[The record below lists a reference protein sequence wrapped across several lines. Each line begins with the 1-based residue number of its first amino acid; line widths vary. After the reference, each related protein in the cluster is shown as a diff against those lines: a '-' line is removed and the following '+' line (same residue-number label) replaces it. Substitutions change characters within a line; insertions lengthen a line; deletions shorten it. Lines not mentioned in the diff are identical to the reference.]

1 MEVAMHDAHR
11 PASPSARAQAVS
23 GAFAL
28 GDNVEDLELFMSMDQ
43 AQQTRVIREGFEPII
58 ITRIAKELLGVQAKT
73 LLESLRL
80 PNSTIARKKSSQERL
95 SASEGDRV
103 ARVLMIFA
111 HARDVFEDAG
121 SAATW
126 MKSAHAEFES
136 ESPLA
141 MLDTQS
147 GFDRVRDLL
156 MRIEFGIGV

>member
-1 MEVAMHDAHR
+1 MELAMHRNHV
-11 PASPSARAQAVS
+11 PAASASKAPGSFGR
-23 GAFAL
+23 G
-28 GDNVEDLELFMSMDQ
+28 GDEGDLELFMVMDQ
-43 AQQTRVIREGFEPII
+43 AQQTRVIREGFEPVVV
-58 ITRIAKELLGVQAKT
+58 TRIARELLDVQART

-103 ARVLMIFA
+103 ARVLMTFA

-121 SAATW
+121 SAAEW
-126 MKSAHAEFES
+126 MKSPHAELDDEP
-136 ESPLA
+136 PLA

-156 MRIEFGIGV
+156 MRIEFGVGV